1 MEGMSL
7 FQLLKNRS
15 YRRLWS
21 AQVISELGDGISHLL
36 ILFLA
41 SELTSNPMVFGYI
54 LIARHLPGMLFGTL
68 VGPLVD
74 RFSRKRMMIGADLYR
89 FVIVLLM
96 IAGQS
101 SITLLLFLIFMQGI
115 GAVFFEPAKS
125 AVIPTIMRKD
135 EIPAAVSLSQST
147 YMMMMIIAP
156 SIGGFLLLI
165 DHISLIF
172 ILDAA
177 TFLISALFLLRL
189 KLDNREEEKSHQE
202 AGISYL
208 ISLKQGLQSVTSN
221 RFITGIFI
229 LLTSAVFVLSI
240 VSANVYAIIL
250 NVFEVS
256 QVHFGMMES
265 LEGAFGILGALAVPL
280 LMKKVSNKALIMY
293 SFGFSGLL
301 AAVVIPVYDLHTMV
315 PLVSLYIWMSLI
327 GAANPFIN
335 IPLNSMLMQG
345 VPEELLG
352 RISGI
357 LTTCFN
363 GSLLGGLL
371 LGGWLATLA
380 GPLWTVTAGGLCLI
394 AVSLIFPLSK
404 FYGYLT
410 VAVSTPEN
418 AERAG

>member
-1 MEGMSL
+1 MIN
-7 FQLLKNRS
+7 LLKNRS
-15 YRRLWS
+15 YRRLWF

-41 SELTSNPMVFGYI
+41 SQLTTNPMIFGYI

-74 RFSRKRMMIGADLYR
+74 QFSKKWIMIASDLYR
-89 FVIVLLM
+89 FLIVLLM

-101 SITLLLFLIFMQGI
+101 SIELLLILIFLQGI

-125 AVIPTIMRKD
+125 AVIPKIMKKD

-147 YMMMMIIAP
+147 YMMMMVIAP
-156 SIGGFLLLI
+156 SIGGFLLLMEN
-165 DHISLIF
+165 ISLIF
-172 ILDAA
+172 LIDGASFFLSGLIL
-177 TFLISALFLLRL
+177 FRL
-189 KLDNREEEKSHQE
+189 KLKKGEGEKQHEKSDE
-202 AGISYL
+202 SYL
-208 ISLKQGLQSVTSN
+208 MALKQGFHSVSNN

-240 VSANVYAIIL
+240 VSANAYAIIL
-250 NVFEVS
+250 NVFEVN
-256 QVHFGMMES
+256 QVHFGMLES
-265 LEGAFGILGALAVPL
+265 LEGVFGILGALVVPL
-280 LMKKVSNKALIMY
+280 FMKKVNNKTLIMY
-293 SFGFSGLL
+293 SFGLSGLL
-301 AAVVIPVYDLHTMV
+301 AALVIPVFDLHRMV
-315 PLVSLYIWMSLI
+315 PLVSLYIWMSVI
-327 GAANPFIN
+327 GATNPFIN

-357 LTTCFN
+357 LTASIN

-371 LGGWLATLA
+371 LGGWLASLV
-380 GPLWTVTAGGLCLI
+380 GPLLTVTAGGLSLV

-404 FYGYLT
+404 YYGYLT
-410 VAVSTPEN
+410 VAVSAEN
-418 AERAG
+418 AEKVG

>member
-1 MEGMSL
+1 MEEKMM

-41 SELTSNPMVFGYI
+41 SKLTSNPMVFGYI

-74 RFSRKRMMIGADLYR
+74 RFSKKWMMIGADLYR

-101 SITLLLFLIFMQGI
+101 SITLLLILIFLQGI

-147 YMMMMIIAP
+147 YMMMMIVAP

-165 DHISLIF
+165 EQVSLIF
-172 ILDAA
+172 ALDAA
-177 TFLISALFLLRL
+177 TFLISGLILL
-189 KLDNREEEKSHQE
+189 KLKLNKGEGEAQDEK
-202 AGISYL
+202 AGESYFL
-208 ISLKQGLQSVTSN
+208 SLKQGFKSVSGS

-229 LLTSAVFVLSI
+229 LLISAVFVLSI

-250 NVFEVS
+250 NVFEVN
-256 QVHFGMMES
+256 QVHFGMLES

-280 LMKKVSNKALIMY
+280 FMKKVNNKTLIMY
-293 SFGFSGLL
+293 SFGFTGLL
-301 AAVVIPVYDLHTMV
+301 AAIVIPVYDLHRMV
-315 PLVSLYIWMSLI
+315 PLVSLYIWMSVI
-327 GAANPFIN
+327 GATNPFIN

-352 RISGI
+352 RISGM
-357 LTTCFN
+357 LTASIN

-371 LGGWLATLA
+371 LGGWLASLV

-410 VAVSTPEN
+410 VAVPSEKAVEST
-418 AERAG
+418 G